1 MWKFYAFLRQCA
13 DFAQSLMK
21 TKIDTVT
28 EQLFTYKK
36 RTNWKKNHSIFR
48 PSDKHVDNSFMS
60 KLCIGTYHNNLIVVL
75 SDQEEEKWLS
85 CCRSLDRGTGA
96 TKYYSN
102 SATVTWRRVDK
113 IRNSYASRLSRVFNS
128 IISIQ
133 NIQKIPIFTPSISA
147 ANQNI

>member
-1 MWKFYAFLRQCA
+1 M
-13 DFAQSLMK
+13 
-21 TKIDTVT
+21 
-28 EQLFTYKK
+28 
-36 RTNWKKNHSIFR
+36 FR

-60 KLCIGTYHNNLIVVL
+60 KLCIGTYYNNLIVML

-133 NIQKIPIFTPSISA
+133 NIQKIPILPQVSLLQIKIFKLGLSNNGMYKRKNYDLIA
-147 ANQNI
+147 KVKKNHLVKID